1 MPSRLTTSGHNRE
14 EKNESDDPM
23 STCQTSELEGTR
35 SHFDWTTAN
44 DFLEEFFPL
53 SKTVNLEPE
62 MTELGKWQDKV
73 VGTGKEDEVQTG
85 TEWHSLITEFL
96 NFLLKNTEL
105 EFWDVHKHADP
116 KEYDGSQSENKPD
129 FMAVKRDEL
138 KPDRDCCRDMN
149 RIYLEDLTYFQHR
162 TACYLILFV
171 SSEAR
176 IVRWSPKQTICTEPF
191 EFTDRHQ
198 FKKFCRFVRFH
209 GSPAANRGIDT
220 HFTPAERTVAE
231 DAANFFNKN
240 KEIIEQARFSVP
252 KASDIWE
259 LNLPALSPP
268 NAPCSQ
274 PSMYLIV
281 GRMDHYRS
289 SLRGRNGKY
298 FVGYPKKKPESIY
311 FVKANWAYTGES
323 DASESEVYHDLRESQ
338 HVQEMIYGGYPKDI
352 EDCSYT
358 LKNSPHTKSRSSGKR
373 ADPDQR
379 LHFLVLPF
387 VRPLLTFRNGY
398 ELVEGLH
405 GALQGLLDMYLAGY
419 LHRDVSPSNVGLK
432 CSGDGVKGVLQDF
445 DLAVSLDLTG
455 TSRAVV

>member
-1 MPSRLTTSGHNRE
+1 MTTSGHNRE
-14 EKNESDDPM
+14 ENNESDDPM

-35 SHFDWTTAN
+35 SHFDWTAAN

-149 RIYLEDLTYFQHR
+149 RMCWKHCQLIADAKYYDPLVASKRKHGLEAALRQALSYLEDLTYFQHR

-171 SSEAR
+171 ASEAR

-191 EFTDRHQ
+191 EFADGHQ
-198 FKKFCRFVRFH
+198 FEKFCRFVRFY
-209 GSPAANRGIDT
+209 GSPEANRGIDA

-231 DAANFFNKN
+231 DAANFFNNN
-240 KEIIEQARFSVP
+240 KKIIEQARFSVP

-274 PSMYLIV
+274 PSMCLIV

-298 FVGYPKKKPESIY
+298 FVGYPKEKPESIY
-311 FVKANWAYTGES
+311 FVKANWAYT
-323 DASESEVYHDLRESQ
+323 
-338 HVQEMIYGGYPKDI
+338 EMIYGGYPKDI

-379 LHFLVLPF
+379 LHFLVL
-387 VRPLLTFRNGY
+387 TFRNGY

-405 GALQGLLDMYLAGY
+405 GGLQGLLDMYPAGY
-419 LHRDVSPSNVGLK
+419 LHRDVSPSNVG
-432 CSGDGVKGVLQDF
+432 
-445 DLAVSLDLTG
+445 
-455 TSRAVV
+455 